1 MLRHILSN
9 TAIKLGRYYHRKI
22 PLYKNR
28 FVVQKELDK
37 SQQTIIQSGPIVGM
51 LKRNLFSGAIDT
63 QQIVTFRYPQS
74 VEVTARFTIESKA
87 CISEAVF
94 PCLGLFC
101 AVDLLVIEEAN
112 CYAYPLDKTTQV
124 KSTILQL

>member
-74 VEVTARFTIESKA
+74 VEVTARFTIESKP
-87 CISEAVF
+87 CISEAAF
-94 PCLGLFC
+94 QYLGLFYI
-101 AVDLLVIEEAN
+101 VDMLVIKEASCN
-112 CYAYPLDKTTQV
+112 GYPLDKTTQV

>member
-74 VEVTARFTIESKA
+74 VEVTARFTIESKP

-94 PCLGLFC
+94 QYLGLFYI
-101 AVDLLVIEEAN
+101 VDMLVIKEASCN
-112 CYAYPLDKTTQV
+112 GYPLDKTTQV